1 MLKAADLGREQSE
14 MGAQHQPL
22 RLQLTQAQDLTLLVA
37 ENAGGY
43 FGVRPSNG
51 SKSKPFRA
59 LR

>member
-14 MGAQHQPL
+14 MVQHQPL

-43 FGVRPSNG
+43 FGVRPSDG